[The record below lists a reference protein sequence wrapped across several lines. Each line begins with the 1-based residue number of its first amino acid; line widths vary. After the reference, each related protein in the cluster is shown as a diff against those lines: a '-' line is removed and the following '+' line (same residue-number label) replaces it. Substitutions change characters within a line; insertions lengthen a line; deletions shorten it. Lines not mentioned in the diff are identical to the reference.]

1 MPVGMFKSM
10 FNSIPRLIFK
20 PLNPPIQDWAGKR
33 VWIVGASSGIGAALA
48 TALLDAGAKV
58 AVSARRADK
67 LHDLVQNHTHQQNA
81 LVVPFDVTDTDAWP
95 QAVEEVFT
103 SFGELDLVVLGA
115 ARYDPQHSWNLNMDE
130 VRASY
135 ALNVISMYEAVKQ
148 LTPRLLAQRHGA
160 MAVIGSISGYTGLPR
175 AVVYGATKSALQNFT
190 ETLYFELAPKGLGV
204 YLISPGFVQTPMTA
218 KNDFEMPGLM
228 TPPQAA
234 QAIIDGLAKGPFEIR
249 FPRGFANGLRWVSR
263 LPYRWR
269 FPLLHR
275 ATKQ

>member
-1 MPVGMFKSM
+1 MSKIKAMMQSM
-10 FNSIPRLIFK
+10 QCMFK
-20 PLNPPIQDWAGKR
+20 PLNPPIKDWTGKR
-33 VWIVGASSGIGAALA
+33 VWIVGASSGIGTALA
-48 TALLDAGAKV
+48 LALLDAGAKV
-58 AVSARRADK
+58 ALSARRADK
-67 LHDLVQNHTHQQNA
+67 LQELVNKHVQQHNA
-81 LVVPFDVTDTDAWP
+81 LVIPFDVTDTEAWP
-95 QAVEEVFT
+95 RVTEEVFA
-103 SFGELDLVVLGA
+103 SFGEVDLVVLGA
-115 ARYDPQHSWNLNMDE
+115 ARYDPQHAWNLNMDE

-135 ALNVISMYEAVKQ
+135 ELNVISMYEAVMH

-190 ETLYFELAPKGLGV
+190 ETLYFDLAPKGLGV

-234 QAIIDGLAKGPFEIR
+234 QAIIDGLAKGQFEIR

>member
-1 MPVGMFKSM
+1 MFRH
-10 FNSIPRLIFK
+10 FFK
-20 PLNPPIQDWAGKR
+20 PLNPPIENWTDRR

-48 TALLDAGAKV
+48 LALLDAGAKV
-58 AVSARRADK
+58 AVSARREDK
-67 LHDLVQNHTHQQNA
+67 LAALVESHPQAANA
-81 LVVPFDVTDTDAWP
+81 LVVPFDVTDTEAWP
-95 QAVEEVFT
+95 VAAERVFA
-103 SFGELDLVVLGA
+103 SLGDLDLVVLGA
-115 ARYDPQHSWNLNMDE
+115 ARYDPQHAWNLDMDQ

-135 ALNVISMYEAVKQ
+135 ELNVISMYEAVKQ
-148 LTPRLLAQRHGA
+148 LSPRLLAQRSGA
-160 MAVIGSISGYTGLPR
+160 IAVMGSISGYTGLPR
-175 AVVYGATKSALQNFT
+175 AIVYGATKSALQNFT
-190 ETLYFELAPKGLGV
+190 ETLYFELAPKGIGV

-218 KNDFEMPGLM
+218 NNDFEMPGLM

-234 QAIIDGLAKGPFEIR
+234 KAILQGMARGQFEIR

>member
-10 FNSIPRLIFK
+10 FK
-20 PLNPPIQDWAGKR
+20 PLNPPIKDWAGKR

-48 TALLDAGAKV
+48 SALLDAGAKV
-58 AVSARRADK
+58 AVSARRAEK
-67 LHDLVQNHTHQQNA
+67 LRDLVNAHTHQQNA
-81 LVVPFDVTDTDAWP
+81 LVIPFDVTDTEAWP
-95 QAVEEVFT
+95 QAVDEVFT
-103 SFGELDLVVLGA
+103 HFGELDLVVLGA

-135 ALNVISMYEAVKQ
+135 ELNVISMYEAVKH

-190 ETLYFELAPKGLGV
+190 ETLYFELEPKGLGV

-234 QAIIDGLAKGPFEIR
+234 QAIIEGMAKANSRSGFRAGLPMGCV
-249 FPRGFANGLRWVSR
+249 G
-263 LPYRWR
+263 
-269 FPLLHR
+269 
-275 ATKQ
+275 

>member
-1 MPVGMFKSM
+1 MLKA
-10 FNSIPRLIFK
+10 LFK
-20 PLNPPIQDWAGKR
+20 PLNPRIENWTDRR

-58 AVSARRADK
+58 AISARSEERLTA
-67 LHDLVQNHTHQQNA
+67 LAQAHPNGANA
-81 LVVPFDVTDTDAWP
+81 LVVPLDVTDAQAWTE
-95 QAVEEVFT
+95 ASERVF
-103 SFGELDLVVLGA
+103 SSLGDLDLIVLGA
-115 ARYDPQHSWNLNMDE
+115 ARYDPQHAWNLDMDQ

-135 ALNVISMYEAVKQ
+135 ELNVISMYEAVKQ
-148 LTPRLLAQRHGA
+148 LTPRLLAQRSGA
-160 MAVIGSISGYTGLPR
+160 LAVMGSISGYTGLPR
-175 AVVYGATKSALQNFT
+175 AIVYGATKSALQNFT
-190 ETLYFELAPKGLGV
+190 ETLYFELAPKGIGV

-218 KNDFEMPGLM
+218 NNDFEMPGLM

-234 QAIIDGLAKGPFEIR
+234 EAIIAGMARGQFEIR

>member
-1 MPVGMFKSM
+1 MLAPF
-10 FNSIPRLIFK
+10 FK
-20 PLNPPIQDWAGKR
+20 PLNPPIKNWAGKS

-58 AVSARRADK
+58 AVSARRTDRLNELVRGHPFAD
-67 LHDLVQNHTHQQNA
+67 NA
-81 LVVPFDVTDTDAWP
+81 LVIPLDVTDHEAWP
-95 QAVEEVFT
+95 GAVERVFA

-115 ARYDPQHSWNLNMDE
+115 ARYDPQHAWNLNMDE
-130 VRASY
+130 VRASFG
-135 ALNVISMYEAVKQ
+135 LNVLSMYEAVRH
-148 LTPRLLAQRHGA
+148 LSPRLLSQRSGA
-160 MAVIGSISGYTGLPR
+160 IAVIGSISGYTGLPR
-175 AVVYGATKSALQNFT
+175 AIVYGATKAALQNFT
-190 ETLYFELAPKGLGV
+190 ETLFFELAPKGLGV

-228 TPPQAA
+228 TPDEAA
-234 QAIIDGLAKGPFEIR
+234 RAILHGMERGQFEIR

>member
-1 MPVGMFKSM
+1 MMQKSLFGSM
-10 FNSIPRLIFK
+10 FK
-20 PLNPPIQDWAGKR
+20 PLNPPVKDWTDRR

-48 TALLDAGAKV
+48 GALLDAGARV
-58 AVSARRADK
+58 AVSARRADR
-67 LHDLVQNHTHQQNA
+67 LAELVSKHPKGENA
-81 LVVPFDVTDTDAWP
+81 MVVPFDVTDTQAWP
-95 QAVEEVFT
+95 QAVEEVFAG
-103 SFGELDLVVLGA
+103 FGGLDLVVLGA

-135 ALNVISMYEAVKQ
+135 ELNVISMYEAVKH
-148 LTPRLLAQRHGA
+148 LTPRLLAQRSGSI
-160 MAVIGSISGYTGLPR
+160 AVVGSISGYTGLPR
-175 AVVYGATKSALQNFT
+175 AIVYGATKSALQNFT

-218 KNDFEMPGLM
+218 NNDFEMPGLM
-228 TPPQAA
+228 TPPEAA
-234 QAIIDGLAKGPFEIR
+234 QAIIDGMAKGWFEIR

>member
-1 MPVGMFKSM
+1 MFKS
-10 FNSIPRLIFK
+10 LFK
-20 PLNPPIQDWAGKR
+20 PLNPPIKDWAGKR

-48 TALLDAGAKV
+48 IALLDLDAKV
-58 AVSARRADK
+58 AVSARRADR
-67 LHDLVQNHTHQQNA
+67 LNELVDSHPNGKNA
-81 LVVPFDVTDTDAWP
+81 IVIPFDVTDADAWS
-95 QAVEEVFT
+95 QAVDEVVGHL
-103 SFGELDLVVLGA
+103 GELDLVVLGA
-115 ARYDPQHSWNLNMDE
+115 ARYDPQHAWNLNMDE

-135 ALNVISMYEAVKQ
+135 ELNVISMYEAVKH
-148 LTPRLLAQRHGA
+148 LVPRLLTQRHGGLA
-160 MAVIGSISGYTGLPR
+160 IIGSISGYTGLPR

-190 ETLYFELAPKGLGV
+190 ETLYFELEPKGLGV

-228 TPPQAA
+228 TPAQAA
-234 QAIIDGLAKGPFEIR
+234 QAIISGMARGQFEIR

>member
-1 MPVGMFKSM
+1 MFKS
-10 FNSIPRLIFK
+10 FLNPLFK
-20 PLNPPIQDWAGKR
+20 PLNEPIKNWTDRR

-48 TALLDAGAKV
+48 AALLDAGAKV
-58 AVSARRADK
+58 AVSARRAER
-67 LHDLVQNHTHQQNA
+67 LTELVNNHPNGKNA

-95 QAVEEVFT
+95 QACERVF
-103 SFGELDLVVLGA
+103 SSLGDLDLVVLGA
-115 ARYDPQHSWNLNMDE
+115 ARYDPQHSWALNMDE

-148 LTPRLLAQRHGA
+148 ITPRLLAQRNGA
-160 MAVIGSISGYTGLPR
+160 LAVIGSISGYTGLPR
-175 AVVYGATKSALQNFT
+175 AIVYGATKSALQNFT

-234 QAIIDGLAKGPFEIR
+234 QAIIDGMAKGRFEIR

>member
-1 MPVGMFKSM
+1 MLKA
-10 FNSIPRLIFK
+10 LFK
-20 PLNPPIQDWAGKR
+20 PLNPRIENWTDRR

-58 AVSARRADK
+58 AISARSEERLTA
-67 LHDLVQNHTHQQNA
+67 LAQAHHNGANA
-81 LVVPFDVTDTDAWP
+81 LVVPLDVTDAKAW
-95 QAVEEVFT
+95 AEASERVF
-103 SFGELDLVVLGA
+103 SSLGDLDLIVLGA
-115 ARYDPQHSWNLNMDE
+115 ARYDPQHAWNLDMDQ

-135 ALNVISMYEAVKQ
+135 ELNVISMYEAVKQ
-148 LTPRLLAQRHGA
+148 LTPRLLAQRSGA
-160 MAVIGSISGYTGLPR
+160 LAVMGSISGYTGLPR
-175 AVVYGATKSALQNFT
+175 AIVYGATKSALQNFT
-190 ETLYFELAPKGLGV
+190 ETLYFELAPKGIGV
-204 YLISPGFVQTPMTA
+204 YLISPGFVKTPMTA
-218 KNDFEMPGLM
+218 NNDFEMPGLM

-234 QAIIDGLAKGPFEIR
+234 NAIMHGMERGHFEIR